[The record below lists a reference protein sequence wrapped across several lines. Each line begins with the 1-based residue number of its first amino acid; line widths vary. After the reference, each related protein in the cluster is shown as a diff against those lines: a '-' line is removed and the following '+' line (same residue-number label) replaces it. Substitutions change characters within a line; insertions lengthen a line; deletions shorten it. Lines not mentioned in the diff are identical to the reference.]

1 MAGLDTLAPTEQR
14 TFSVEEVGEV
24 IRTASALTTAGAS
37 GLAPAVRERLG
48 FAELLEVAREL
59 GIPEAMLR
67 QAIPEA
73 EARRRR
79 AVKRTK
85 RKMRFY
91 RHLITWTLV
100 CGGLGALNFLTHGP
114 PWSGVVA
121 LLWGIPLAMHGFRTF
136 VTGKDGRLHQAVYRR
151 ELEAERRGE

>member
-37 GLAPAVRERLG
+37 GPAPVVRDRLG
-48 FAELLEVAREL
+48 FAELVEVAREL
-59 GIPEAMLR
+59 GIPEAVLR

-79 AVKRTK
+79 AAKRTK

-91 RHLITWTLV
+91 RHLISWALV
-100 CGGLGALNFLTHGP
+100 CGGLGALNVLAGGA
-114 PWSGVVA
+114 PWAAIVA
-121 LLWGIPLAMHGFRTF
+121 LVWAIPLAMHGLRTF
-136 VTGKDGRLHQAVYRR
+136 VTGRDGRLHQAVYRR